1 MSRCW
6 WKADEPLENLAGGKR
21 VSRWKNLMGAD
32 EPLDNSD
39 GENIS
44 GAKNPDETRNV
55 EVIEVI
61 PITGFT

>member
-1 MSRCW
+1 MSRWKSCR
-6 WKADEPLENLAGGKR
+6 WKAGEPLE
-21 VSRWKNLMGAD
+21 NLMGAD

-61 PITGFT
+61 TITGFT

>member
-6 WKADEPLENLAGGKR
+6 WKADEPLEK
-21 VSRWKNLMGAD
+21 SCRWKAGEPLENLMGAD

-61 PITGFT
+61 PITGLT